1 MKRYTIGGEEISGRN
16 CLDGKENEAYY
27 QFDVITIFAVKDRH
41 GPGTGII
48 LFCRRQQTCTPRFI
62 RSNVG
67 NTALIPIGSVTQLSV
82 KMLRSLKDSLDGNRK
97 QSLPMGSYRAPKS
110 QWNPFAP
117 KNNRGVFGSSNS
129 INGVTYLDGSAS
141 SIHTPH
147 AMQLLWQRAS
157 GPVRTTWIMILLSVI
172 MLFFG
177 YRWLRYSSAGVSIT
191 CLSLS
196 CDITIY
202 PIGFLRPVKVSNLHR
217 DQIAGVMPIKTQRD
231 GTFVTDRNIVLMDPY
246 TKKKGKKK
254 YSYAKSSSYKGP
266 DENGYYLTYA
276 IILEKKEDS
285 GNRLDNTESNI
296 LEDTV
301 PQVDLTPL
309 LPYLDLYDAP
319 SSDATNVDA
328 PSSKKYRLIPR
339 KFGTRHNQRR
349 VRSMIQKIEGYIK
362 HRRQKIVINENAAPA
377 WQGIV
382 LLVVAATTLL
392 ITIALGQF
400 YDEEVIK
407 GPGIR
412 RKEQLK
418 KHNPSPSTTIAKR
431 KLVVQN
437 ANQIAT
443 PMQYEVNTL
452 AQPPAAGKPKARAS
466 TANPNMNYRRAV
478 ASAHSQSRVT
488 R

>member
-1 MKRYTIGGEEISGRN
+1 
-16 CLDGKENEAYY
+16 
-27 QFDVITIFAVKDRH
+27 
-41 GPGTGII
+41 
-48 LFCRRQQTCTPRFI
+48 
-62 RSNVG
+62 
-67 NTALIPIGSVTQLSV
+67 
-82 KMLRSLKDSLDGNRK
+82 MLRSIKDSLDGSRK
-97 QSLPMGSYRAPKS
+97 QALPTGSYRAPKS

-117 KNNRGVFGSSNS
+117 KNNRGVFGSNSSN
-129 INGVTYLDGSAS
+129 NGVTYLDGSAS

-147 AMQLLWQRAS
+147 AVQLLWQRAS
-157 GPVRTTWIMILLSVI
+157 GAVRITWIMILVSVM
-172 MLFFG
+172 MLFLG
-177 YRWLRYSSAGVSIT
+177 WRWLRYSSAGVSIT

-202 PIGFLRPVKVSNLHR
+202 PIGFVRPVKLSNMHR
-217 DQIAGVMPIKTQRD
+217 DQITGVMPIKTLRD
-231 GTFVTDRNIVLMDPY
+231 GTFVTDRNVVLMDPY
-246 TKKKGKKK
+246 TKRKGKKK
-254 YSYAKSSSYKGP
+254 STYAKSSSYKGP

-276 IILEKKEDS
+276 IILEKKVDSNSAED
-285 GNRLDNTESNI
+285 NVESNI
-296 LEDTV
+296 LLGDTV
-301 PQVDLTPL
+301 PQVDLAPL
-309 LPYLDLYDAP
+309 LPYLDLYESP
-319 SSDATNVDA
+319 VSDATNSDA
-328 PSSKKYRLIPR
+328 TSSSKTYRLIPR
-339 KFGTRHNQRR
+339 KLGTRHNQRR

-362 HRRQKIVINENAAPA
+362 HRRQKLVINENAPPA

-382 LLVVAATTLL
+382 LLVLGATTLF
-392 ITIALGQF
+392 ITMALGQF

-443 PMQYEVNTL
+443 PMQYEVNTV
-452 AQPPAAGKPKARAS
+452 AAPPAAAKPKAGVS
-466 TANPNMNYRRAV
+466 TTNPNLNYRRAV